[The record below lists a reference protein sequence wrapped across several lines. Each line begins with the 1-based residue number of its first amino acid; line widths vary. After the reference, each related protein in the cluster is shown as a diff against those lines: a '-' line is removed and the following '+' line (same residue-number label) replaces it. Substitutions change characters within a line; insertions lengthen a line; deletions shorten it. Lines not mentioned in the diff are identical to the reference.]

1 MAVRKL
7 EIKLIEFQKAGI
19 AQLEKRLK
27 VGEEEVWLDP
37 KYRIKNYIESKK
49 DEDVKWKVPKD
60 YFSSTQEIAVKDYLV
75 ARVMD
80 IEPFMV

>member
-7 EIKLIEFQKAGI
+7 EIKLIELQKAGI

-37 KYRIKNYIESKK
+37 KYRISNYIESKK
-49 DEDVKWKVPKD
+49 EEDVKWKVPKE
-60 YFSSTQEIAVKDYLV
+60 YFRMTQEVGVKDYLV

-80 IEPFMV
+80 IEPFIV